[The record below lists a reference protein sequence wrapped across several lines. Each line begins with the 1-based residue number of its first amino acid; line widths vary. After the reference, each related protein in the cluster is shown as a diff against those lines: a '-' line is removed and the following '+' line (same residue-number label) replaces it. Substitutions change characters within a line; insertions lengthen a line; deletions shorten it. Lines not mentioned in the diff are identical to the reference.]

1 MGKHDLPGNG
11 DGLSIDDETDMSDLY
26 DNIDNKDEE

>member
-11 DGLSIDDETDMSDLY
+11 DGLSTDDEMDMSDLY
-26 DNIDNKDEE
+26 DNIDNEDEE